1 MMYDRKI
8 TTEEAE
14 RASIAEPAPPR
25 RRWPFVLGA
34 VLLLAGGGYAW
45 QQRASAPPAPPP
57 ATAAPAPALTVSVA
71 PAVSRSIA
79 AVVAGDGSI
88 VAWQELVIST
98 EIGGLRIIRAPIEE
112 GDAVRAGQ
120 LLAALDD
127 SVLAA
132 QLAQADAAINESVAL
147 VDFARAEQARAEELV
162 RSNTGARQVVEQRQS
177 ATRQAE
183 ARLISVRARRDEV
196 LARLAQTQILAPTDG
211 IVSRVTVRIGAVT
224 AVGQEMFRM
233 IRDGR
238 LELEARVPEL
248 ELAALRA
255 GQPVLVRHGSR
266 EIAAEL
272 RIVAPVVAADTRLG
286 IARIAL
292 PADSGLRPGMFA
304 RAEITGAPREV
315 VMVPASAVVFR
326 EGAPQAF
333 VLQEGESRVAMRRL
347 VAGARQDGMVEIRE
361 GLRGGER
368 VVTAGA
374 GFLADGDLVR
384 LAP

>member
-1 MMYDRKI
+1 MYDRKI

-34 VLLLAGGGYAW
+34 ALMLAGGGYFW
-45 QQRASAPPAPPP
+45 QQRANTPPVTPPV
-57 ATAAPAPALTVSVA
+57 AAAPAPALTVTVA
-71 PAVSRSIA
+71 PATSRSIA
-79 AVVAGDGSI
+79 AMVAGDGSV
-88 VAWQELVIST
+88 VAWQELLIST

-112 GDAVRAGQ
+112 GDTVRAGQ

-132 QLAQADAAINESVAL
+132 QLAQADAAINESVAFIE
-147 VDFARAEQARAEELV
+147 FARTEQARAEELV
-162 RSNTGARQVVEQRQS
+162 RSNTGSRQVVEQRQS

-183 ARLISVRARRDEV
+183 ARLLSARARRDEV
-196 LARLAQTQILAPTDG
+196 AARLAQTQILAPTDG
-211 IVSRVTVRIGAVT
+211 IVSRVAVRIGAVT
-224 AVGQEMFRM
+224 AVGQEMFRI

-255 GQPVLVRHGSR
+255 GQPVVVSHGGR

-272 RIVAPVVAADTRLG
+272 RIVAPVVAAETRLG
-286 IARIAL
+286 IARVAL
-292 PADSGLRPGMFA
+292 PAGSGLRPGMFA

-315 VMVPASAVVFR
+315 IMVPASAVVFR

-333 VLQEGESRVAMRRL
+333 VLPEGESRVAMRRL
-347 VAGARQDGMVEIRE
+347 VAGARQEGMVEIRD
-361 GLRGGER
+361 GLRAGDR

-374 GFLADGDLVR
+374 GFLADGDMVR
-384 LAP
+384 ISP